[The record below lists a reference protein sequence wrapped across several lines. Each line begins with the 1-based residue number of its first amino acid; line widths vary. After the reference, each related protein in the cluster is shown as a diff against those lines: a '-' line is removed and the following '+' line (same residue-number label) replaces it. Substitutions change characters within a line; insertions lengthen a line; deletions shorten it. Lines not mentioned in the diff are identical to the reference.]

1 MPPPQKPSQPREPS
15 SPPEPSANPG
25 EPGVEKPG
33 ASKPSPNAMVLA
45 GAGMELAAAVA
56 VFSLGGW
63 WLDEKLG
70 TSPAFILVGLFIGL
84 IGGMYNLYKVAKRF
98 F

>member
-1 MPPPQKPSQPREPS
+1 MPPSPDSSDPSKPSDS
-15 SPPEPSANPG
+15 SAKPAK
-25 EPGVEKPG
+25 PGVEKPAG
-33 ASKPSPNAMVLA
+33 AKDGPNAMVLA

-63 WLDEKLG
+63 WIDEKLG
-70 TSPAFILVGLFIGL
+70 TSPLFILVGLFIGTV
-84 IGGMYNLYKVAKRF
+84 GGMYNLYKVAKRF